1 MLELRIHHFFDILRD
16 YGNNKE
22 LKPHHYGHSYHII
35 GKKIYKNM
43 VKEFK
48 IVNGSDF
55 ICKNCNKLIGDKC
68 IDLIDHRI
76 DFKNKEDFNNYL
88 DERILKVMSLSN
100 NQIVRIEEILEKS
113 NLYVD
118 NIFDIYLGNSKEH
131 TELRKI
137 NVRSGIEKK
146 KRELRSEA

>member
-1 MLELRIHHFFDILRD
+1 M
-16 YGNNKE
+16 
-22 LKPHHYGHSYHII
+22 I

-88 DERILKVMSLSN
+88 DERILKAMSLSN

-146 KRELRSEA
+146 KRELKSEA